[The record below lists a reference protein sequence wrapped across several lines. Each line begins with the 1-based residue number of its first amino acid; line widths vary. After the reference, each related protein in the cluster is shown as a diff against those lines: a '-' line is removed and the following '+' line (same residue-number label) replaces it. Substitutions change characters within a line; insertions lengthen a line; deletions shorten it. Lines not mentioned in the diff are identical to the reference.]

1 MTCNLLTGLK
11 KLGKLRTKTSN
22 DDNKMA
28 SSTAEMTYRTTSV
41 TSDGDEYAASPHD
54 ALGDPGTGANKMV
67 YVVRCGCLRAVR
79 TVHRRHIMI
88 INEDILPCNAIIAV
102 RLWLHF

>member
-54 ALGDPGTGANKMV
+54 ALVDDGTGANKQNDNIL
-67 YVVRCGCLRAVR
+67 VVLN
-79 TVHRRHIMI
+79 T
-88 INEDILPCNAIIAV
+88 
-102 RLWLHF
+102 